1 MKYILL
7 LLLITI
13 NTYAYEAFISASDLK
28 ANIDNPKLII
38 LDVNS
43 LSSYE
48 KSHIKGALHVDI
60 KHYTSKIENINSIL
74 SNIWT
79 KKRLEKLGIEKDSN
93 VVIYARSQEQVNA
106 SYFAMILILSGF
118 ENISILDGGYMTWT
132 FKYNRLVSTEKFS
145 PKSNDS
151 YEVKMNTNNILVNT
165 NYVEDNLYNI
175 QIIDSRDTPY
185 YFGTKKLLSSTY
197 FGHIPSAKSSFY
209 KDKFLD
215 DLTLRKDKDLEDIF
229 VLGLELDRQKDII
242 VYGDSVFDA
251 SMNWYILY
259 KKLGFKNV
267 KIYEGSFKRWDEES
281 LPTNSFKWE

>member
-7 LLLITI
+7 SLFLVI
-13 NTYAYEAFISASDLK
+13 NTYAYDAFISTSELK
-28 ANIDNPKLII
+28 TNLNNPKLVI

-43 LSSYE
+43 KESYD
-48 KSHIKGALHVDI
+48 KSHIQGALHVDI
-60 KHYTSKIENINSIL
+60 TKFTSKEENITSLL
-74 SNIWT
+74 SSIWT
-79 KKRLEKLGIEKDSN
+79 QRRLEKLGIEKGSS
-93 VVIYARSQEQVNA
+93 VVIYARSQEQLNA

-132 FKYNRLVSTEKFS
+132 FKYNRLVSSEKS
-145 PKSNDS
+145 SAKSDDS
-151 YEVKMNTNNILVNT
+151 FEIKLNNTILVNT
-165 NYVEDNLYNI
+165 NYVEDNLYNA
-175 QIIDSRDTPY
+175 QLVDSRDTPY
-185 YFGTKKLLSSTY
+185 YFGTRKLLSSKH

-215 DLTLRKDKDLEDIF
+215 DLTLRKDADLEDIF
-229 VLGLELDRQKDII
+229 ILGLELEEEKDII

-259 KKLGFKNV
+259 KKLGFKNA